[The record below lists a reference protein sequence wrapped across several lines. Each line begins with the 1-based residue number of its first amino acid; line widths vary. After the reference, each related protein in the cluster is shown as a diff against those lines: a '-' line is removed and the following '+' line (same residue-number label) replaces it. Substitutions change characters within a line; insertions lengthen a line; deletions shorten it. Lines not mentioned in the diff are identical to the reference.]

1 MTDSP
6 TPTEDL
12 VAALASMQ
20 DPPKTGTSVGGRTY
34 SYLTLPDLLSEARTK
49 LGEHR
54 IAVMQHWHALPA
66 GGVSVTTTLLHS
78 SGHTWVTDPAEQP
91 SQRDPQS
98 VGSAL
103 TYIRRYQLA
112 ALLGLS
118 GSDDDDAQAA
128 PKPEATTVQV
138 RSRKVGDTE
147 PTTRP
152 PTVPGA
158 VVQPSTS
165 KAQNT
170 AARDQDAPTAPGR
183 PPTVPPALRPVTGDQ
198 LTLMHTL
205 ITQLEHQSG
214 ERMDP
219 DTRRSMIRNLLHL
232 EVLDSA
238 KDLTRSQASEAID
251 ILQAL
256 TQEESPAREDGGPST
271 NNPPK
276 G

>member
-54 IAVMQHWHALPA
+54 IAVMQHWHALPQ
-66 GGVSVTTTLLHS
+66 GGVSVTTTLLHA

-118 GSDDDDAQAA
+118 GSDDDDAT
-128 PKPEATTVQV
+128 PNRIDLTPATRVQV
-138 RSRKVGDTE
+138 RSKGAVGDTE

-152 PTVPGA
+152 PTVP
-158 VVQPSTS
+158 
-165 KAQNT
+165 
-170 AARDQDAPTAPGR
+170 
-183 PPTVPPALRPVTGDQ
+183 PALRPITGDQ

-219 DTRRSMIRNLLHL
+219 DTRRNMIRNLLHL
-232 EVLDSA
+232 DQLDSA
-238 KDLTRSQASEAID
+238 KDLTRTQASEAID
-251 ILQAL
+251 ILSAL
-256 TQEESPAREDGGPST
+256 TQEESPIQEDRGPST
-271 NNPPK
+271 TTRK
-276 G
+276 EHTE

>member
-1 MTDSP
+1 MTDTP

-54 IAVMQHWHALPA
+54 IAVMQHWHALPQ
-66 GGVSVTTTLLHS
+66 GGVSVTTTLLHA

-118 GSDDDDAQAA
+118 GSDDDDAQAE

-138 RSRKVGDTE
+138 RSRKTVGDTE
-147 PTTRP
+147 PTT
-152 PTVPGA
+152 
-158 VVQPSTS
+158 
-165 KAQNT
+165 
-170 AARDQDAPTAPGR
+170 R

-198 LTLMHTL
+198 ITLMHTL

-214 ERMDP
+214 ERMDF
-219 DTRRSMIRNLLHL
+219 DTRRNMIRNLLHL
-232 EVLDSA
+232 DRLDSA
-238 KDLTRSQASEAID
+238 KDLTRTQASEAID

-256 TQEESPAREDGGPST
+256 TQEESPAQEDRGPST
-271 NNPPK
+271 TTQPK
-276 G
+276 DTQP